1 MLCKTSA
8 GPVDFEERGLS
19 CKHSNRIRVR
29 QCNNEEPRNS
39 KAPGRASIASEP
51 HEFIILRLQ
60 CSCGGPSLEFRSRLT
75 ELIQG
80 NSTSEQATNRQ
91 RATNPWYDKERDS
104 LWSRTMKSYLLACSR
119 SVDLELVRLGL
130 DIPHH
135 EHSWHRVSV
144 ISACS
149 RPEFLM
155 KGGAACSLRRS
166 GKK

>member
-1 MLCKTSA
+1 MHHALITKATNQSKGGKVVSRTQARNQPLKPLTQRCRPFQRMNPHSKLVKKGTGDLFGNVLCKTSA

-29 QCNNEEPRNS
+29 QCNNEEPKNS
-39 KAPGRASIASEP
+39 TAPGRASIASEP

-91 RATNPWYDKERDS
+91 RATNPWYNKERDS
-104 LWSRTMKSYLLACSR
+104 L
-119 SVDLELVRLGL
+119 
-130 DIPHH
+130 
-135 EHSWHRVSV
+135 
-144 ISACS
+144 
-149 RPEFLM
+149 
-155 KGGAACSLRRS
+155 
-166 GKK
+166 